1 MRILLIRHGEPDYA
15 IDGLTEKGKREVAL
29 LAKKLAKEK
38 IDKIYSSPR
47 GRAMLTAEPTCEALG
62 MEMEILPFMREFNV
76 KRISL
81 PYMEKPAIPWD
92 ILPAYI
98 NEKPHAYDPK
108 LWQETDFIKRS
119 EVYEEYLSVCRGQ
132 GGAIG
137 QQRSGKPGGVQ
148 RALGSGGMLGHTLGA
163 KQNAAVG
170 ERGKLIALVALA
182 LFVQLGRQRGVGGE
196 NGIQGIQ
203 HDIIGIAALHAAH
216 GSKGAVAFCPHAQ
229 DALFAQRAGKAA
241 VGHERNIGHL
251 LLISVGTDILHAVFL
266 I

>member
-47 GRAMLTAEPTCEALG
+47 GRAKLTAEPTCEALG

-108 LWQETDFIKRS
+108 LWQETDFIKSS
-119 EVYEEYLSVCRGQ
+119 EVYEEYLSVCREFDALLARHGYERD
-132 GGAIG
+132 GYNYKAVRPNHDTIAIFCHF
-137 QQRSGKPGGVQ
+137 GVIAVIMSHLMHCSPYSLWQ
-148 RALGSGGMLGHTLGA
+148 HTCALPTSVTTIYTE
-163 KQNAAVG
+163 
-170 ERGKLIALVALA
+170 ERREGVALMRA
-182 LFVQLGRQRGVGGE
+182 AGFGDISHLYAEGE
-196 NGIQGIQ
+196 APSFYARFCECFTDDTT
-203 HDIIGIAALHAAH
+203 HD
-216 GSKGAVAFCPHAQ
+216 
-229 DALFAQRAGKAA
+229 D
-241 VGHERNIGHL
+241 
-251 LLISVGTDILHAVFL
+251 
-266 I
+266 